1 MKNVIVMNKF
11 KIICNNCGK
20 EISEKEMSAFYQIE
34 HGKLDIICLYINC
47 ERCEE
52 KEEIIL

>member
-1 MKNVIVMNKF
+1 MNKF

-34 HGKLDIICLYINC
+34 HNNGKLDIICLYINC